1 MTISAL
7 INIVLP
13 ARHFDATVH
22 FYRDILA
29 LPIYHDAAH
38 SCFLKI
44 GEVYL
49 AIYPTSA
56 QDPLGP
62 TGRSFYL
69 DFAVDDRDA
78 MVEHLA
84 TAGVEITR
92 VWDDHVGR
100 FALVADPEGNWI
112 ELIEYER

>member
-1 MTISAL
+1 MAISAL

-13 ARHFDATVH
+13 AQQFDATVR

-49 AIYPTSA
+49 AIYPTSE
-56 QDPLGP
+56 QDPLRP
-62 TGRSFYL
+62 TGRSLYL

-78 MVEHLA
+78 MVEQLSA
-84 TAGVEITR
+84 AGVEINR

-100 FALVADPEGNWI
+100 FVLIADPEGNWI